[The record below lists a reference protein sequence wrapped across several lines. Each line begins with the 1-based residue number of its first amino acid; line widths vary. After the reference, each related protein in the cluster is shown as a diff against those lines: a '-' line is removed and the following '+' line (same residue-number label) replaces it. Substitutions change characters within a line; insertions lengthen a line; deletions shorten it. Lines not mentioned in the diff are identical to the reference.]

1 MGIILSLHDDN
12 IVVMNIK
19 LFAFRKA
26 AKFVGIGIVNCI
38 YFNPQ
43 NEQLWI
49 IDYRIYDPDTDKK
62 TKIEEC

>member
-1 MGIILSLHDDN
+1 MILSLHDDN

-19 LFAFRKA
+19 LF
-26 AKFVGIGIVNCI
+26 VGLGIVNCI
-38 YFNPQ
+38 YFNRGMNNYRLQ
-43 NEQLWI
+43 I

>member
-1 MGIILSLHDDN
+1 MDIILNLHDDN

-19 LFAFRKA
+19 LF
-26 AKFVGIGIVNCI
+26 VGLGIVNCV